1 MKNNTLKRV
10 IADGAYDNKENFRYL
25 YDSNIEDCN
34 SKEKLQLAKTNSV
47 GCYCP
52 RKIAVLKQLKN
63 FEKWKHSV
71 SYGHRWAKISVLFN
85 NKKDVRRICIFKEV
99 SKHGKGDDVESVII
113 QYVCVHKI
121 ENTTN

>member
-1 MKNNTLKRV
+1 M
-10 IADGAYDNKENFRYL
+10 
-25 YDSNIEDCN
+25 YDSNIEAAIKVRKSSN
-34 SKEKLQLAKTNSV
+34 SAKSSNSV

-71 SYGHRWAKISVLFN
+71 SYGHRWAA
-85 NKKDVRRICIFKEV
+85 
-99 SKHGKGDDVESVII
+99 ESVFSSII
-113 QYVCVHKI
+113 KRVLGEYVYSRKFPNMVKEMMLKASLYNMFVHKI